1 MFKKLMRERC
11 DWNRARKERGRAKGR
26 FFRGPA
32 VVQARESAE
41 DRPVSCTLGAPGRQ
55 RAMRSKHIG
64 NSTQS
69 LERALRE
76 VTRELGWDGVAG
88 RGQLRQ
94 GQEGSEAGPSGQRAA
109 GGGSTNASWPT

>member
-1 MFKKLMRERC
+1 MHTDVGRRVFQAEETASGGPWGGMFKKPLRERC

-41 DRPVSCTLGAPGRQ
+41 DRPVSCTLGALGHQ

-69 LERALRE
+69 
-76 VTRELGWDGVAG
+76 AG
-88 RGQLRQ
+88 KGPK
-94 GQEGSEAGPSGQRAA
+94 GSD
-109 GGGSTNASWPT
+109 